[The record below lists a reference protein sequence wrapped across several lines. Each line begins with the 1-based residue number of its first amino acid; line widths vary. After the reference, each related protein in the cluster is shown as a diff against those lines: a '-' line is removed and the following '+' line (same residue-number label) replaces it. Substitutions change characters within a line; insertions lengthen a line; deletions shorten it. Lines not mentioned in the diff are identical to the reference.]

1 VNIQKKIGAK
11 IRTERLKRGLS
22 QESLAGLADIDR
34 TYIPTI
40 EKGERNVSILVLYRI
55 CKALGMSVSEFLKD
69 IKL

>member
-11 IRTERLKRGLS
+11 IKAERLKRDLS

>member
-11 IRTERLKRGLS
+11 VKSERLKRGLS
-22 QESLAGLADIDR
+22 QESLAGLAEIDR
-34 TYIPTI
+34 TYMPTI
-40 EKGERNVSILVLYRI
+40 EKGERNISILVLYRI